1 MGPLPESNFPYKTAV
16 KLQVFIFFKV
26 FYKKLIL
33 WKYVFYTVN
42 IRFFEVPGGPA
53 GLSLGSILG
62 PFSIKNLI
70 KNRCKNRC
78 RKSYEIWCQNDQKW
92 RQHGSKNHDF
102 LSLFAKRWLYE
113 NVSFTWE
120 IQGFLRYRPS
130 KIHQQFIQEPS
141 KNHQRF
147 MLEKVMQKGWKSG
160 PKWSQNGVQN
170 RLKINP
176 KINQKIDVKK
186 DAFWTFFGN
195 GEIA

>member
-16 KLQVFIFFKV
+16 KLQVFIFFKI
-26 FYKKLIL
+26 FYKNVIL
-33 WKYVFYTVN
+33 WKYEFYTVN
-42 IRFFEVPGGPA
+42 IRFFEVPGGLRPPDFGA
-53 GLSLGSILG
+53 ILG

-78 RKSYEIWCQNDQKW
+78 RKSYEMWCQNGKKW
-92 RQHGSKNHDF
+92 CQHGSKNHDF

-113 NVSFTWE
+113 SVSFTGE

-141 KNHQRF
+141 KKHQRF

-170 RLKINP
+170 RLKIDSKN
-176 KINQKIDVKK
+176 NQKIDVKN
-186 DAFWTFFGN
+186 DAFWTFFNN

>member
-1 MGPLPESNFPYKTAV
+1 M
-16 KLQVFIFFKV
+16 
-26 FYKKLIL
+26 
-33 WKYVFYTVN
+33 
-42 IRFFEVPGGPA
+42 FFEVPGSHHLKLFGF
-53 GLSLGSILG
+53 ILG
-62 PFSIKNLI
+62 QFLIKNLI

-170 RLKINP
+170 RLKIDP
-176 KINQKIDVKK
+176 KINQKNDAKK
-186 DAFWTFFGN
+186 DDFSGTFSVN
-195 GEIA
+195 GKSLNYLQFNKTTYR